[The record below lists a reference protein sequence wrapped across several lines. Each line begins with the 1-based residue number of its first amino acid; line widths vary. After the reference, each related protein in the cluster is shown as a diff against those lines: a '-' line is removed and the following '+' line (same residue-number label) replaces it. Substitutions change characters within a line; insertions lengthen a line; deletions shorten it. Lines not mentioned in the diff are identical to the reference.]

1 MSIRSIVLIVV
12 AALVALFVAVNWTA
26 MTTPTDLS
34 LIFGTVYA
42 PVGVVMLG
50 LLALMFLVFFGFVA
64 YQQSSVLAETR
75 RHAKEM
81 AAQRELADKA
91 EASRFTD
98 LRTYLNEEISRVM
111 QQVETSSQAV
121 QARVDRLEIGLR
133 ETSPDGQL
141 QQLAALS
148 ERHANDI
155 QSRVD
160 RLEIGLREMED
171 SKRSPVAAPSPA
183 AIPTAW
189 EVAPPAI
196 GGADPLA
203 KASPGLDPTTLRY

>member
-12 AALVALFVAVNWTA
+12 AALVALFVAVNWTV

-50 LLALMFLVFFGFVA
+50 LLGLMFLVFFGFVA
-64 YQQSSVLAETR
+64 YQQSAVLTETR

-98 LRTYLNEEISRVM
+98 LRSFLSEEITRVM
-111 QQVETSSQAV
+111 QQVDASSQAM

-141 QQLAALS
+141 EKLAALS

-160 RLEIGLREMED
+160 RLEIGLRDMANGP
-171 SKRSPVAAPSPA
+171 RTPAPSPA
-183 AIPTAW
+183 IATTW

-196 GGADPLA
+196 AKDEAA
-203 KASPGLDPTTLRY
+203 KASSGLDPTTIRY

>member
-1 MSIRSIVLIVV
+1 M
-12 AALVALFVAVNWTA
+12 
-26 MTTPTDLS
+26 
-34 LIFGTVYA
+34 
-42 PVGVVMLG
+42 
-50 LLALMFLVFFGFVA
+50 
-64 YQQSSVLAETR
+64 LAETR

-98 LRTYLNEEISRVM
+98 LRTHLNEEISRVM

-160 RLEIGLREMED
+160 RLEIGLREMEG
-171 SKRSPVAAPSPA
+171 SKRSPVAVPSPA

-196 GGADPLA
+196 GSGDPLA
-203 KASPGLDPTTLRY
+203 KASPGLDPTTIRY

>member
-1 MSIRSIVLIVV
+1 MSIRSIVLIAV
-12 AALVALFVAVNWTA
+12 AALVALFVALNWTA

-50 LLALMFLVFFGFVA
+50 LLALMFVVFFGFVA
-64 YQQSSVLAETR
+64 YQQSAVLAETR

-98 LRTYLNEEISRVM
+98 LRAYLNEEITRVM
-111 QQVETSSQAV
+111 QQVETSGQAM
-121 QARVDRLEIGLR
+121 QSRVDRLEIGLR

-160 RLEIGLREMED
+160 RLEMGLRDMEGG
-171 SKRSPVAAPSPA
+171 KRSPVAAPSQA

-196 GGADPLA
+196 PSDDPLA
-203 KASPGLDPTTLRY
+203 KASPGLDPTTIRY